1 MPNQAATK
9 EEIPLAATHN
19 CAAAN
24 LAMLP
29 YRCQTRALIIFTAYY
44 TEGIYTM
51 FGGIIIWNYGVFKL
65 LSHIKH
71 LLLTRRISTFYVI
84 KCIVE
89 HQLEP

>member
-51 FGGIIIWNYGVFKL
+51 FGGIIIWNCGSIMVCSSYF
-65 LSHIKH
+65 HISN
-71 LLLTRRISTFYVI
+71 IYY
-84 KCIVE
+84 
-89 HQLEP
+89 